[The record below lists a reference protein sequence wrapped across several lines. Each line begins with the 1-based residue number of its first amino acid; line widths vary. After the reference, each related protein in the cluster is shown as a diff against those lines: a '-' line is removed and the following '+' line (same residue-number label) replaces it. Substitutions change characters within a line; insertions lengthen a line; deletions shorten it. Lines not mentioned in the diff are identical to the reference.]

1 MTELTTAK
9 GHTLLCDSVTRSQ
22 QFMFLYIHT
31 KALSWAE
38 AETFF
43 SDPEDMAELKA
54 VETFTF
60 PAINDEGKEEM
71 VTASQERVYRRFTE
85 LYCVQKSPLVE
96 GALMIWLQRP
106 ESED

>member
-9 GHTLLCDSVTRSQ
+9 GHTLLCASVTRSQ
-22 QFMFLYIHT
+22 QFNFLYIHT
-31 KALSWAE
+31 KELNRVE
-38 AETFF
+38 AEQFF
-43 SDPEDMAELKA
+43 GDPEDMAELRA
-54 VETFTF
+54 VETFSF

-85 LYCVQKSPLVE
+85 LYCVQTSPLVE